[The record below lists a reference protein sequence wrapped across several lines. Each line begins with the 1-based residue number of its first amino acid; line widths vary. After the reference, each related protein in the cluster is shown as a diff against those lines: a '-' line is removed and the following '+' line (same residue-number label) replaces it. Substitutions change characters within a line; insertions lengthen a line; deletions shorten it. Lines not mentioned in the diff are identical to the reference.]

1 MWKIR
6 VPATVIKHRTLIVI
20 ALGSFGVGAVSAV
33 GILLLIQSQSTN
45 QPPRALRQSD
55 VPNALSEYKFIDP
68 LIATK
73 GFIDSPKYNE
83 MKRDAEAYIAE
94 EKKNGLATVTIYF
107 RDIRQQGGFTVNP
120 DELYTP
126 ASLYKVPIMMVYYK
140 IAERDP
146 SILKQKIYYSGAVD
160 SNRMEEIRSPMH
172 LTPRTSYTVEQ
183 LIEYMIRYP
192 DNNAVQLLTQH
203 LKDTKNSSNFT
214 DFSAVFSDLGIDL
227 GTLNEYSDV
236 ITAQQYSLFLRA
248 LYNATDLDRTDS
260 EHALQLLSE
269 TDFTEGIRAG
279 VPHDVVVAEKFGEA
293 RMSDSNGTV
302 IGKQLNECGIIYYP
316 EHPYLLC
323 IMTKT
328 VGTNVPL
335 LEKQV
340 STLSALVYRNM
351 QKLYPN

>member
-1 MWKIR
+1 MLKIR
-6 VPATVIKHRTLIVI
+6 IPTTVTGPRALIGI
-20 ALGSFGVGAVSAV
+20 ALGSFGVGAISAV
-33 GILLLIQSQSTN
+33 GVLLLIQSQGTN
-45 QPPRALRQSD
+45 QPPRAFRQSD

-83 MKRDAEAYIAE
+83 MKRGVEAYIAE
-94 EKKNGLATVTIYF
+94 EKKNGLATASIYF
-107 RDIRQQGGFTVNP
+107 RDIRQQGGFSVNP

-146 SILKQKIYYSGAVD
+146 SILDHKIYYSGAAD
-160 SNRMEEIRSPMH
+160 SNRMEEIRSPKH

-183 LIEYMIRYP
+183 LIEYMIRYS

-203 LKDTKNSSNFT
+203 LKDTKNVSNFT

-248 LYNATDLDRTDS
+248 LYNATYLDRTNS
-260 EHALQLLSE
+260 EHALKLLSE
-269 TDFTEGIRAG
+269 TDFNEGIEAG
-279 VPHDVVVAEKFGEA
+279 VPSGVVVAEKFGET
-293 RMSDSNGTV
+293 RIPDPNGNV
-302 IGKQLNECGIIYYP
+302 IGKQLNNCGIIYYP

-323 IMTKT
+323 IMTKA

-340 STLSALVYRNM
+340 STLSGLVYKNM
-351 QKLYPN
+351 QKLYPD